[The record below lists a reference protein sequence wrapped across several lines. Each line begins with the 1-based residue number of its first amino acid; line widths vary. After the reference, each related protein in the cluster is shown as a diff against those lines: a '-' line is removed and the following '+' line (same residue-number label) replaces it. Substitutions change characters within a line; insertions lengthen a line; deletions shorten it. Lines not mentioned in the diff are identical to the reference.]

1 VLYTGRRS
9 RASLLFSDGSIIKV
23 YPNSRVELSLRD
35 TDKRQDASVAGSLS
49 EGVLKGVRGI
59 FSAAKERET
68 LTAVPGIRKKIEE
81 EEERGVRI
89 LDPRNSKI
97 LNSKPTFCWKAMG
110 KDNIVMVSLTLKGT
124 RGKLWTIQTEETKI
138 SYPDGRRGLDRHQTY
153 FLRVENLADSSLYDE
168 VYFRVLDEKK
178 AAEVMRF
185 AKKMEDYRK
194 LNPDDSTAF
203 FILVVY
209 YMEKELYHKA
219 LVELE
224 KLEKEYPGERFVL
237 KKRGEIFARIGL
249 WTKWQEVNQMLN
261 AMK

>member
-1 VLYTGRRS
+1 MHHVTPIECRLLKTFVTCPGKVMS
-9 RASLLFSDGSIIKV
+9 RKFLMMRKV
-23 YPNSRVELSLRD
+23 WKTEYLGD
-35 TDKRQDASVAGSLS
+35 TR
-49 EGVLKGVRGI
+49 
-59 FSAAKERET
+59 T
-68 LTAVPGIRKKIEE
+68 LEVPVCWLRKKIEE

-97 LNSKPTFCWKAMG
+97 LNSKPTFRWKTMR

-153 FLRVENLADSSLYDE
+153 FLRVENLVDSSLYDE

-194 LNPDDSTAF
+194 LNPDDSTSF

-224 KLEKEYPGERFVL
+224 KLEKENPGERFVL
-237 KKRGEIFARIGL
+237 KKRRETFARIGL